1 MAELVLHMLAKNA
14 DDRCGSAARVA
25 ERLQEIS
32 KLLG

>member
-1 MAELVLHMLAKNA
+1 LILHMLAKSP

-32 KLLG
+32 KTLD